1 MAEDRYGQ
9 EVALHMDVES
19 IKERRMI
26 GYWNEAG
33 AGDKHVEGIDYKLL

>member
-1 MAEDRYGQ
+1 
-9 EVALHMDVES
+9 MDVES